1 MKTMNDELQQSW
13 TAAHPRLKWLC
24 IALLAAPFA
33 YAFTKAQ
40 LISAGVNLSPITII
54 DKALMGLSPMFIA
67 TAGVIEWKDRSKHRI
82 LFITVLVLGGVI
94 ATAGTMYSIF
104 K

>member
-1 MKTMNDELQQSW
+1 MKDELQQSW
-13 TAAHPRLKWLC
+13 TTGHPRLKWLC
-24 IALLAAPFA
+24 IALLVVPFA

-40 LISAGVNLSPITII
+40 LINAGVNLGPITIS
-54 DKALMGLSPMFIA
+54 DKILMGLTPMLIA
-67 TAGVIEWKDRSKHRI
+67 TAGVIEWKDGRKNRI